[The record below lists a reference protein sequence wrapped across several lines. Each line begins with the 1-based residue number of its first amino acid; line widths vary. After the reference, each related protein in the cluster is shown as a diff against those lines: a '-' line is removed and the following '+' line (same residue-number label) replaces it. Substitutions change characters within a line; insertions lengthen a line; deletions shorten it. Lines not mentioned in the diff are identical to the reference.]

1 VRILLVNDNPHIG
14 LSLSD
19 QLCGAGHLVQLAQ
32 AGSLSAE
39 LLKAVADVDV
49 MILDIVSSNQHGF
62 DLVRDLRLGGTNVP
76 VIILSAFDT
85 TADRVRGLDSG
96 ADDYI
101 VKPLVHGELEARLRA
116 LARRVAR
123 SSDRLASTHSA
134 EPGQAGRDVGGP

>member
-1 VRILLVNDNPHIG
+1 MRILLVDDNPHIG
-14 LSLSD
+14 PSLND

-32 AGSLSAE
+32 GGSLSAE

-49 MILDIVSSNQHGF
+49 MIFDIVSSNQHGF

-76 VIILSAFDT
+76 VIILSALDS